1 MAGKSTVFKTLCSPA
16 HRQCILITALHNRP
30 FDAIASLL
38 ALIVEHQS
46 QILAP
51 AQIVGIEKLVVAV
64 GIPIS
69 AVYGLLHYP
78 NLYAR
83 LVGDDRLQLDEQQHA
98 QANDYSDGQTH
109 A

>member
-1 MAGKSTVFKTLCSPA
+1 MRVSRNRQVQQNLTTHSSLSDHLPLPTDLLPTSSTNP
-16 HRQCILITALHNRP
+16 P
-30 FDAIASLL
+30 LL
-38 ALIVEHQS
+38 RLD
-46 QILAP
+46 P
-51 AQIVGIEKLVVAV
+51 LVVAV

-78 NLYAR
+78 NLYAC